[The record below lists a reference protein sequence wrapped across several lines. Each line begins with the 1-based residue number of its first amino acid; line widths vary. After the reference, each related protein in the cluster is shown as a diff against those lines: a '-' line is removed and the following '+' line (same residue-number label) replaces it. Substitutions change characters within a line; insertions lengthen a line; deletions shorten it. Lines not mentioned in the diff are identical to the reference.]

1 MGPQP
6 QKYLNKLTTAPFLS
20 PNQIDHPVFNICVAE
35 SKLRFPRDSMQLTCT
50 WWFVFSLYLVIYQ
63 QYKVPFPN
71 QMTITGALME
81 YAAILLLLK
90 KRRRPVRSVDEGL
103 KSVLAI
109 VHPVTEK

>member
-1 MGPQP
+1 
-6 QKYLNKLTTAPFLS
+6 
-20 PNQIDHPVFNICVAE
+20 
-35 SKLRFPRDSMQLTCT
+35 MQLTCT
-50 WWFVFSLYLVIYQ
+50 WWFVFSLYLVTYQ

-109 VHPVTEK
+109 VQPGAENGEINPQRPHRRKVDGTKVETFLVMLNFIF